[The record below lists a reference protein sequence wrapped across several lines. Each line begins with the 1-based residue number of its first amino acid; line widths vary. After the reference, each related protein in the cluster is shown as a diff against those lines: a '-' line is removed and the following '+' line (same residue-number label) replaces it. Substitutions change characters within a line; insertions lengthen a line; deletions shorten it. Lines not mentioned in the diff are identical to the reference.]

1 MSVVK
6 VYSFIAN
13 CINYKYKMKKMK
25 TTKILNYASFDY
37 LNDFHTNN

>member
-13 CINYKYKMKKMK
+13 CINYKYKMKKMRK
-25 TTKILNYASFDY
+25 KILNYASFDY